1 MLYLPTLSSNT
12 YRLAFAETHAYV
24 TLESYVVGTWEF
36 ERVET
41 GQQRLGIRVVVP
53 LAEYCRVGRASI
65 LVGYYI
71 LVLDIVF
78 DGFGNTASGV
88 PSVDAYNTRI
98 GHYTFSLATEMIMW
112 QSSATK
118 VQILIL
124 EVLNIFKY

>member
-1 MLYLPTLSSNT
+1 MSFMFVPTLNSNYT

-24 TLESYVVGTWEF
+24 TLESYVVGTREF

-65 LVGYYI
+65 LVGYYVLI
-71 LVLDIVF
+71 LDIVF

-88 PSVDAYNTRI
+88 PTVDAYNTRI
-98 GHYTFSLATEMIMW
+98 GHYR
-112 QSSATK
+112 
-118 VQILIL
+118 LIH
-124 EVLNIFKY
+124 FYW